1 MLGTIFKFFLILVLL
16 SFCKEE
22 SREIESIPT
31 DSSSTKT
38 EETSSIDFRKS
49 IYRAEN
55 LQKGIESEYYQ
66 IEFDSSF
73 EKIENIWYWN
83 SVIKK
88 TIPVKILRQEYISTE
103 VTGFIGELELP
114 LSNSPVKFAVI
125 EDRVSITISDEL
137 IYEYYAYFPSE

>member
-49 IYRAEN
+49 IYREEK
-55 LQKGIESEYYQ
+55 LQKGIE
-66 IEFDSSF
+66 
-73 EKIENIWYWN
+73 
-83 SVIKK
+83 
-88 TIPVKILRQEYISTE
+88 
-103 VTGFIGELELP
+103 
-114 LSNSPVKFAVI
+114 
-125 EDRVSITISDEL
+125 
-137 IYEYYAYFPSE
+137 